1 MGKHAFLTA
10 SFLCLAKS
18 LLVNIAGTNPNSVE
32 SSVLGKTYKNCM
44 TCGKGNHCYDL
55 SIGFMY

>member
-32 SSVLGKTYKNCM
+32 SSVLGKTY
-44 TCGKGNHCYDL
+44 
-55 SIGFMY
+55 